1 MDIRRRATGN
11 AVRLRQ
17 LPERLQ
23 PSQNGLNVRE
33 EWGWGGVAMEMP
45 DWMTGV
51 THVRCHFRTVKSSLK
66 DIHKYAAIEQI
77 KRKKILSFCSQAGEL
92 VAPVFRYWGLTLG
105 VFFESGRHGEQ
116 TTLVLLHKCQLRV
129 SRAARVKQ

>member
-11 AVRLRQ
+11 AVRLQQ

-77 KRKKILSFCSQAGEL
+77 KKKKNSQL
-92 VAPVFRYWGLTLG
+92 LQP
-105 VFFESGRHGEQ
+105 GR
-116 TTLVLLHKCQLRV
+116 
-129 SRAARVKQ
+129 